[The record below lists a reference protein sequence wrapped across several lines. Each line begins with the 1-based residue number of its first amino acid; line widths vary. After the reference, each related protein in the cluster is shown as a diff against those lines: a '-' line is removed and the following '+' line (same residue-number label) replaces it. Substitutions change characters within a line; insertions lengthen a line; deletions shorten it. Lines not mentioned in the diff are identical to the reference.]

1 MKLLSTSAY
10 LCISKRHCWFVVV
23 EIRYTQQSTLCIFRL
38 IFSTR
43 STNLNEYATY
53 TLRNNLHFWQH
64 YLVTVYMATIVV
76 IQSLSLC
83 AFFFSLSFSTSTSLI
98 SNLHLTPSWGKAS
111 HSSTV
116 FVPVTSRAP
125 PAYQYQ
131 LRQCW
136 ACNLQLNV
144 ILLNPIWKLNI
155 EKPLAYLPVFLPL
168 SRSLLYWPPFLQ
180 LSVLP
185 RSLPSCSCFA
195 HCDICI
201 VLFVRVFV
209 SHNGYL
215 VELILI
221 LCHWKNN
228 IGAICLPLVVICILP
243 TESTAVIK
251 GRLNYF
257 SLCSVCR
264 QRQSTHSVT
273 YLKTET
279 PTDTK
284 VTEY

>member
-1 MKLLSTSAY
+1 MEQFTLLATLSSDSIHGNY
-10 LCISKRHCWFVVV
+10 RCNSISVCV
-23 EIRYTQQSTLCIFRL
+23 C
-38 IFSTR
+38 
-43 STNLNEYATY
+43 
-53 TLRNNLHFWQH
+53 
-64 YLVTVYMATIVV
+64 
-76 IQSLSLC
+76 SL
-83 AFFFSLSFSTSTSLI
+83 FFFSLPPSLYLYLSFI

-168 SRSLLYWPPFLQ
+168 SLPPLLAASSPFSLTSFLLLFCT
-180 LSVLP
+180 LS
-185 RSLPSCSCFA
+185 
-195 HCDICI
+195 DICI
-201 VLFVRVFV
+201 VLFVWVFV
-209 SHNGYL
+209 SSNGYW

-228 IGAICLPLVVICILP
+228 IEAICLPPVVICILP
-243 TESTAVIK
+243 TEFSAVIK
-251 GRLNYF
+251 GRLYYF
-257 SLCSVCR
+257 CLCCVFFFYFERERDSPLTLL
-264 QRQSTHSVT
+264 QI
-273 YLKTET
+273 
-279 PTDTK
+279 
-284 VTEY
+284 

>member
-1 MKLLSTSAY
+1 MCL
-10 LCISKRHCWFVVV
+10 F
-23 EIRYTQQSTLCIFRL
+23 FPP
-38 IFSTR
+38 
-43 STNLNEYATY
+43 
-53 TLRNNLHFWQH
+53 
-64 YLVTVYMATIVV
+64 
-76 IQSLSLC
+76 SL
-83 AFFFSLSFSTSTSLI
+83 STSLI

-168 SRSLLYWPPFLQ
+168 PLPPLLATIPPAPCSPLAPFLL
-180 LSVLP
+180 LSFFTP
-185 RSLPSCSCFA
+185 
-195 HCDICI
+195 CDICF

-228 IGAICLPLVVICILP
+228 IGAICLPSVVICFLT
-243 TESTAVIK
+243 TESTAATTGV
-251 GRLNYF
+251 LN
-257 SLCSVCR
+257 
-264 QRQSTHSVT
+264 
-273 YLKTET
+273 
-279 PTDTK
+279 
-284 VTEY
+284 